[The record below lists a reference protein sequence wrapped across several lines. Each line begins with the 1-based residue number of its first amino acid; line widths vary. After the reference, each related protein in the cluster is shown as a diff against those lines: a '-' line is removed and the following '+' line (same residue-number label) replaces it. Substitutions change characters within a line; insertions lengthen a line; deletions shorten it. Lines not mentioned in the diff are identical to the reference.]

1 MAHTNW
7 PVFEHD
13 GCYFIDR
20 FHDIDAV
27 KERRI
32 DRWDIRDD
40 DVIIQTFPKSG
51 TLWMLH
57 AVSQMYDNLNWKL
70 KPVDRVARPGVW
82 FEKTDS
88 VPGLYGSMVKAV
100 KSTFHEMQSPRL
112 MICHVPQQ
120 FFHTSWR
127 KGNRKCKII
136 HVTRNPK
143 DVCVSSFKFF
153 QSLQFIEM
161 HLTWEEWVKAFVEG
175 QVPFGPW
182 LDNVWGWNQFGLEDN
197 VLHVTFEDM
206 KRDLKSVLVK
216 VADFLERPLS
226 DDMLDHVVSQCSLD
240 AMRASQTD
248 VQTLAI
254 RDEGTS
260 RENMKFL
267 RKGEVG
273 DWKYHFTVA
282 QNEYF
287 DKKITAEAN
296 KLGLQLQY
304 E

>member
-13 GCYFIDR
+13 GCYFADSV
-20 FHDIDAV
+20 HDMDAV

-40 DVIIQTFPKSG
+40 DIIIQTFPKSG

-88 VPGLYGSMVKAV
+88 VPGLYGSMVRAV

-112 MICHVPQQ
+112 MICHVPAQ

-127 KGNRKCKII
+127 NGNRKCKII

-153 QSLQFIEM
+153 KTLQFVKM

-175 QVPFGPW
+175 QVLFGPW
-182 LDNVWGWNQFGLEDN
+182 
-197 VLHVTFEDM
+197 
-206 KRDLKSVLVK
+206 
-216 VADFLERPLS
+216 
-226 DDMLDHVVSQCSLD
+226 LD
-240 AMRASQTD
+240 AMRASHAD
-248 VQTLAI
+248 VQKMAV
-254 RDEGTS
+254 RDEGTWH
-260 RENMKFL
+260 ENTKYL

-273 DWKYHFTVA
+273 DWKNHFTVA

-287 DKKITAEAN
+287 DKNITAEA
-296 KLGLQLQY
+296 KKRGLKLQY

>member
-13 GCYFIDR
+13 GCYFADSV
-20 FHDIDAV
+20 HDMDAV

-40 DVIIQTFPKSG
+40 DIIIQTFPKSG

-88 VPGLYGSMVKAV
+88 VPGLYGSMVRAV

-112 MICHVPQQ
+112 MICHVPAQ

-127 KGNRKCKII
+127 NGNRKCKII

-153 QSLQFIEM
+153 KTLQFVKM

-175 QVPFGPW
+175 
-182 LDNVWGWNQFGLEDN
+182 QFGLEDN

-226 DDMLDHVVSQCSLD
+226 DDMFDHVVSQCRLD
-240 AMRASQTD
+240 AMRASHAD
-248 VQTLAI
+248 VQKMAV
-254 RDEGTS
+254 RDEGTWH
-260 RENMKFL
+260 ENTKYL

-273 DWKYHFTVA
+273 DWKNHFTVA

-287 DKKITAEAN
+287 DKNITAEA
-296 KLGLQLQY
+296 KKRGLKLQY